1 MPCAAGRSDRAAQN
15 HGRRPSPVKADVIL
29 LFLSCR
35 VRWSPMMPGTEAGT
49 DTAMELELELE
60 MEFRLIDEPGSED
73 R

>member
-1 MPCAAGRSDRAAQN
+1 
-15 HGRRPSPVKADVIL
+15 
-29 LFLSCR
+29 
-35 VRWSPMMPGTEAGT
+35 MMPGTEAGT